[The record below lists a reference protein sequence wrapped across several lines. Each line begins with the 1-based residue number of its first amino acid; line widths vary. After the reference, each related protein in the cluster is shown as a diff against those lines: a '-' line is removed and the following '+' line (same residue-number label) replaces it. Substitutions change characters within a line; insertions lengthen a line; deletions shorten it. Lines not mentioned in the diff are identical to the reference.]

1 MENIIKL
8 ITSILNNIFSF
19 PFVIIIVVLMFREEI
34 KDKLKNAIKVKVG
47 NIEVEL
53 TEGNKTVKNIRKKMN
68 ENKNQIQKTSKVAD
82 KNILHKSNIKGE
94 NILGDYEQ
102 DNSAEIQ
109 PDEIKFEDPK
119 NSDNP
124 KIAIPCIYAVIEKT
138 VKEKFKITDS
148 SNMFINLLSE
158 QKINNDTYLI
168 LDTMKTLRDNILL
181 SNQTEKITKDDIDDY
196 KENADGIIKIIKEIK

>member
-1 MENIIKL
+1 MENTNNL
-8 ITSILNNIFSF
+8 ITSIMNNIFSF
-19 PFVIIIVVLMFREEI
+19 PFVIIIVILMFRKEI
-34 KDKLKNAIKVKVG
+34 KYKLLNATKLKVG
-47 NIEVEL
+47 NIEAEFP
-53 TEGNKTVKNIRKKMN
+53 EGNKTVKKTLKKVN
-68 ENKNQIQKTSKVAD
+68 ENKYLKHITSKVVD

-94 NILGDYEQ
+94 SVLGDYEQ
-102 DNSAEIQ
+102 DNYTEIQ

-124 KIAIPCIYAVIEKT
+124 KIAIPCIYADIEKT

-181 SNQTEKITKDDIDDY
+181 SNQTKKITKDDIDDY
-196 KENADGIIKIIKEIK
+196 KENADGIIKIIKEI